1 MVKFFK
7 RKNKYRCYIDLER
20 TTIYRFYYLHIV
32 VFALRQN
39 KKHKK
44 LLKNHKSEREYI
56 SMGNFR

>member
-1 MVKFFK
+1 MVDSHITFVDFFK

-44 LLKNHKSEREYI
+44 HINQRE
-56 SMGNFR
+56 NN